1 MRFKFDLKKIIKNNN
16 SFLKNK
22 KQYINIRGY
31 NNQKTNKEYEI
42 LNYLK
47 LKFYKKI
54 DDYNYQYMFNDIKY
68 LKEPSINIDFDNNL
82 ILDENV
88 KDNDCHIH
96 FVNTGNGDAICIEN
110 SGECAII
117 DFGGLNGAFNDYL
130 NKNIRQDKIKYSF
143 ITHFHSDHLKDFFEV
158 SKSKDLE
165 MLVLLK
171 DVNDEMIEKDLIQ
184 NISKIEKSNAR
195 HIRLIDTKEI
205 EERKAIF
212 NLGNTA
218 LEILWP
224 RISDGRANNN
234 SLVIKMDFAG
244 RSILFTGDIESKAEI
259 ALKNVLKIDFNLSN
273 IIAIKVSHH
282 GSNKSSSEEFLQIFE
297 NVEDFIVLL
306 NENRAWQNNDTI
318 ERLQKHG
325 NVYQSYKDGNIRLDI
340 SKEGEVSVVT
350 EFNNQINKEEQEK
363 NQLNFILKQYYQDLH
378 LHNSEF
384 NNYLQI

>member
-1 MRFKFDLKKIIKNNN
+1 MTLNNIIKEKIKQK
-16 SFLKNK
+16 SF
-22 KQYINIRGY
+22 YIKSTKTYNIINGY
-31 NNQKTNKEYEI
+31 NNQKKLKEKEI
-42 LNYLK
+42 MHYLK
-47 LKFYKKI
+47 LKYYKKI

-68 LKEPSINIDFDNNL
+68 LKKPSINIDFDNNL
-82 ILDENV
+82 ILDETM
-88 KDNDCHIH
+88 KDNDCHTH
-96 FVNTGNGDAICIEN
+96 FVNTGNGDAICIE
-110 SGECAII
+110 SGGECAII

-130 NKNIRQDKIKYSF
+130 NKNIKQAKIKYSF

-165 MLVLLK
+165 NLILLK
-171 DVNDEMIEKDLIQ
+171 NLNDEMIKKNIIE

-205 EERKAIF
+205 EERKVIF
-212 NLGNTA
+212 SLGNAT
-218 LEILWP
+218 LEVLWP
-224 RISDGRANNN
+224 TKLKGEVNSN
-234 SLVIKMDFAG
+234 SLVIRMDFAG
-244 RSILFTGDIESKAEI
+244 KSILFTGDVENKAEI
-259 ALKNVLKIDFNLSN
+259 ALKNILKENFDLSN
-273 IIAIKVSHH
+273 TIAIKVAHH
-282 GSNKSSSEEFLQIFE
+282 GSNQSSSEKFLQIFE

-363 NQLNFILKQYYQDLH
+363 NQSNFILKQYYQDLH

>member
-1 MRFKFDLKKIIKNNN
+1 MTLNNIIKEKIKQK
-16 SFLKNK
+16 SF
-22 KQYINIRGY
+22 YIKSTKTYNIINGY
-31 NNQKTNKEYEI
+31 NNQKKLKEKEI
-42 LNYLK
+42 MHYLK
-47 LKFYKKI
+47 LKYYKKI
-54 DDYNYQYMFNDIKY
+54 DDYNYQYMFNDVKY
-68 LKEPSINIDFDNNL
+68 LKVPSINIDFDNNL
-82 ILDENV
+82 ILNENV

-165 MLVLLK
+165 NLILLK
-171 DVNDEMIEKDLIQ
+171 NLNDEMIKKNIIE

-212 NLGNTA
+212 NLGKVN
-218 LEILWP
+218 LEVLCP
-224 RISDGRANNN
+224 TELDKKVNNN

-244 RSILFTGDIESKAEI
+244 KSILFTGDIESEAESI
-259 ALKNVLKIDFNLSN
+259 LIDVLQNNYDLSN
-273 IIAIKVSHH
+273 TIAIKVAHH

-306 NENRAWQNNDTI
+306 NENRVCQNNDTI

>member
-1 MRFKFDLKKIIKNNN
+1 MTLNNIIKEKMKQR
-16 SFLKNK
+16 SF
-22 KQYINIRGY
+22 YIKSTKTYNIIYGY
-31 NNQKTNKEYEI
+31 NNQNKFKEKEI
-42 LNYLK
+42 MHYLK
-47 LKFYKKI
+47 LKYYKKI
-54 DDYNYQYMFNDIKY
+54 DEYNYQYMFNDIKY
-68 LKEPSINIDFDNNL
+68 LKQPSINIDFNNNL

-88 KDNDCHIH
+88 KDNDCHTH
-96 FVNTGNGDAICIEN
+96 FVNTGNGDAICIE
-110 SGECAII
+110 SGGECAII

-165 MLVLLK
+165 NLILLK
-171 DVNDEMIEKDLIQ
+171 NLNDEMIKKNIVE

-212 NLGNTA
+212 NLGNTT

-224 RISDGRANNN
+224 RISDGKVNSN

-244 RSILFTGDIESKAEI
+244 KSILFTGDIEKDAEEEI
-259 ALKNVLKIDFNLSN
+259 KKWYRKELTNT
-273 IIAIKVSHH
+273 IAIKVAHH
-282 GSNKSSSEEFLQIFE
+282 GSNQSSSEKFLQIFE
-297 NVEDFIVLL
+297 NVKDFIVLL
-306 NENRAWQNNDTI
+306 NENRAWKNNDTI

-325 NVYQSYKDGNIRLDI
+325 NIYQSYKDGNIRLDI

>member
-1 MRFKFDLKKIIKNNN
+1 MKSKNNIKQ
-16 SFLKNK
+16 FMYLKNK
-22 KQYINIRGY
+22 IYYKKIRGY
-31 NNQKTNKEYEI
+31 DNFEDDKYKIMNH
-42 LNYLK
+42 LK
-47 LKFYKKI
+47 LKYYKKI
-54 DDYNYQYMFNDIKY
+54 DEYNYQYMFNDVKY
-68 LKEPSINIDFDNNL
+68 LKVPSINIDFDNNL

-96 FVNTGNGDAICIEN
+96 FVNTGNGDAICIE
-110 SGECAII
+110 SGEECAII

-130 NKNIRQDKIKYSF
+130 NKNVRQDKIKYSF

-165 MLVLLK
+165 NLILLNNLSKEMLTEDMMK
-171 DVNDEMIEKDLIQ
+171 
-184 NISKIEKSNAR
+184 NIPKIEKSNAR
-195 HIRLIDTKEI
+195 YIRLIDTKEI
-205 EERKAIF
+205 EERKVIF
-212 NLGNTA
+212 SLGNAT
-218 LEILWP
+218 LEVLWP
-224 RISDGRANNN
+224 TKSKGEANSN

-244 RSILFTGDIESKAEI
+244 KSILFTGDVENKAEI
-259 ALKNVLKIDFNLSN
+259 ALKNILKENFDLSN
-273 IIAIKVSHH
+273 TIAIKVAHH

-340 SKEGEVSVVT
+340 SKEGEASIST